1 MFGILYCPKC
11 RVTLIYQ
18 GYVFE
23 TTYNFLGKK
32 KRIKKKQYRCPKCS
46 YYKNV

>member
-11 RVTLIYQ
+11 RVALIYQ
-18 GYVFE
+18 GYVYE
-23 TTYNFLGKK
+23 TKVTILGKK
-32 KRIKKKQYRCPKCS
+32 RIQKKQYRCPKCN